1 MEMVSGSVVSNLEEG
16 KTAVLD
22 KEEPKGPKSVF
33 WRGHKTNLISHPSE
47 DGARPM

>member
-33 WRGHKTNLISHPSE
+33 WRGHKPNLISHPSE